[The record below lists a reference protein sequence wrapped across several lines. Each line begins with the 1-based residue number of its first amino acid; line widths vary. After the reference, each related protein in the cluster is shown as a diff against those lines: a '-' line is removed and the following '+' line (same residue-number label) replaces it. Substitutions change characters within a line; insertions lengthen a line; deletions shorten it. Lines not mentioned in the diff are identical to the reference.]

1 MNQNA
6 WLKPYIDL
14 NIEQRMTL
22 KKIFCKLMNNVVFKK
37 FMDNTKNQKD
47 IKPIRREVR
56 RNYLVSEPSYHT
68 TIFFSDNLLAK
79 EMDRT

>member
-1 MNQNA
+1 M
-6 WLKPYIDL
+6 

-47 IKPIRREVR
+47 INPIRREVR
-56 RNYLVSEPSYHT
+56 RCQNQV
-68 TIFFSDNLLAK
+68 IIQQFFFSDNLLAK
-79 EMDRT
+79 DMDRT

>member
-1 MNQNA
+1 
-6 WLKPYIDL
+6 
-14 NIEQRMTL
+14 
-22 KKIFCKLMNNVVFKK
+22 MNNVVFKK

-79 EMDRT
+79 DMDRT